1 MKILSSSN
9 PTDQFG
15 KDQIKFLLKIKEYE
29 TKNEFNRFLLITSFG
44 GILSIIAGFIELIF
58 YKFYS
63 KDVIFFQF
71 NFFQSSDPVLLGA
84 IWILTIFPILVII
97 LFTTGTTGIINWNKT
112 YKNIGYIAII
122 LFVLSELSILFA
134 SEDHMEL
141 IPIIWGF
148 YIFVGFLIAGT
159 LMYKY
164 EKQLFLARLLIFYG
178 IVSLANAFF
187 SYLFIDKNLAMFYML
202 DSFGMLLVVTTGIL
216 YIFET
221 RFTKI
226 ENKN

>member
-1 MKILSSSN
+1 MKILYSN
-9 PTDQFG
+9 NQTDKFG
-15 KDQIKFLLKIKEYE
+15 KEQIKFLLKIKEYE
-29 TKNEFNRFLLITSFG
+29 TKNEFNRFLLLTSFG
-44 GILSIIAGFIELIF
+44 VILSIIEGFIELVF
-58 YKFYS
+58 YKFYT
-63 KDVIFFQF
+63 KDVFFF
-71 NFFQSSDPVLLGA
+71 EFIFFQSSDPGLLGA
-84 IWILTIFPILVII
+84 IWIITIFPLLVII

-122 LFVLSELSILFA
+122 LFILSELSILFMGQ
-134 SEDHMEL
+134 EQMEL

-148 YIFVGFLIAGT
+148 YIFVGFIVAGT

-187 SYLFIDKNLAMFYML
+187 SYIFIEKILAMFYML
-202 DSFGMLLVVTTGIL
+202 DSFGMLLVITTGIL

-221 RFTKI
+221 RFTRI